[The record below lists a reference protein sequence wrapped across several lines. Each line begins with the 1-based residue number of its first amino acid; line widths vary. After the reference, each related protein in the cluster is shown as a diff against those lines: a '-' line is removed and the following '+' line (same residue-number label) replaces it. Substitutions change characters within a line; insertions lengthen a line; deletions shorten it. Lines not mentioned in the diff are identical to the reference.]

1 MSYNGYGS
9 IAGLE
14 AYSRH
19 SSPSYLG
26 TPYASAYGAYGA
38 HRDVSGAGGYRYR
51 QWDNGDI
58 AILSGT
64 LPGGWSRGAPG
75 PRGSAWNAIYAEIG
89 PYPASSSSSSSSSG
103 GSSSSSSSSSSSTK
117 KDDEPK
123 WYEQATD
130 FVTDIFSKDDDDA
143 PVGPNTPN
151 LIGTGGSSG
160 SSVAAPAKTFPWGW
174 VIGGTVATGAI
185 IAIAVMAS
193 KRGK

>member
-9 IAGLE
+9 IAGLG

-19 SSPSYLG
+19 SSPTYLG

-58 AILSGT
+58 AILSGK
-64 LPGGWSRGAPG
+64 LPSGWRTGEPG

-89 PYPASSSSSSSSSG
+89 PYPASR
-103 GSSSSSSSSSSSTK
+103 SSSSSSSTPTSVTLW
-117 KDDEPK
+117 KDKEGKGQDEPK
-123 WYEQATD
+123 WYEKATD
-130 FVTDIFSKDDDDA
+130 YLTDIFSGDDDDA
-143 PVGPNTPN
+143 PAGPNTPN

-160 SSVAAPAKTFPWGW
+160 SSFAAPAKTFPWGW
-174 VIGGTVATGAI
+174 VIGGTVAAGAI